1 MFKPMSVAAD
11 DMPTKYTMTWSDR
24 LAYTI
29 HKASSKK
36 EDQFT
41 DDERQAKV
49 AAVLIASFSS
59 CHSWRTHKCIT
70 EGMLMAPSAEI
81 KEEFDMAHSERWRNV
96 GAADIREVATAGIT
110 DSMFS
115 RWMFCNVEKERH
127 AQYRD
132 AWNGLKQ
139 GLANYT
145 EEETPAEGSREPPVG
160 LGLRRERNMAKKRA
174 YLR

>member
-1 MFKPMSVAAD
+1 MSVAAD

-29 HKASSKK
+29 HKASLRK

-41 DDERQAKV
+41 DEDRRAKV

-70 EGMLMAPSAEI
+70 EGMLVAPSTEI
-81 KEEFDMAHSERWRNV
+81 KEEFSLALSERWRNV
-96 GAADIREVATAGIT
+96 SSADVREVATAGIT

-115 RWMFCNVEKERH
+115 RWMFSNVDKERH
-127 AQYRD
+127 AQYRE
-132 AWNGLKQ
+132 AWNSLKN

-145 EEETPAEGSREPPVG
+145 EEEPEERGARELPVSI
-160 LGLRRERNMAKKRA
+160 RRDRNAVKKRA